1 MPAYRI
7 IRRVANT
14 LTIRFSRETVLAHYR
29 QYGDQWPF
37 LPDFRVGCVVHCI
50 ENRPAVVVERF
61 TISSCTIQIVLQWIS
76 A

>member
-7 IRRVANT
+7 VRRVANT
-14 LTIRFSRETVLAHYR
+14 LTIRFSKETVLEHYR
-29 QYGDQWPF
+29 QCGDTWPF
-37 LPDFRVGCVVHCI
+37 LPDFRVGCDVHCI

-61 TISSCTIQIVLQWIS
+61 SINGRSVQIVLQWIS